1 MIEAIRGG
9 DRRALAR
16 ALTLVQGGGEAA
28 DGLLDGVLAHWP
40 EVSPAVRVVGV
51 TGPPGAG
58 KSSLCDR
65 FISHWRADGKR
76 VAVLAV
82 DPSSPLAGGALL
94 GDRVRMMRH
103 TLDAGVFVR
112 SLAARGAAGGL
123 ARAVRSAVLVLGVAG
138 FDAVLLETVGV
149 GQSEVDVMFA
159 ADTVALVLTP
169 GSGDRIQAA
178 KAGILEI
185 ADILLVNKADL
196 PGAEALAAELRHMLA
211 VRRSSRDGGWDVP
224 VVACSA
230 QAGTGIDGA
239 ADAIAA
245 HGAWL
250 RATGQL
256 AHRRERQAH
265 EETRRQLL
273 AIVEARLTRRLAQ
286 SDAWRTAL
294 QAVSSGRVTAWR
306 AASQM
311 ADEVLPS
318 PDGRDD
324 G

>member
-1 MIEAIRGG
+1 MIEAILSG

-28 DGLLDGVLAHWP
+28 EGLLGAVLAHWP
-40 EVSPAVRVVGV
+40 GVSSAVSVVGV

-65 FISHWRADGKR
+65 FISHWRAQGKR

-82 DPSSPLAGGALL
+82 DPSSPLGGGALL

-112 SLAARGAAGGL
+112 SLAARGAVGGL
-123 ARAVRSAVLVLGVAG
+123 ERAVRSAVLLLAVAG
-138 FDAVLLETVGV
+138 FDVVLLETVGV

-178 KAGILEI
+178 KAGVLEI
-185 ADILLVNKADL
+185 ADVLLVNKSDL
-196 PGAEALAAELRHMLA
+196 PGARALAAELGHMLA
-211 VRRSSRDGGWDVP
+211 VRRRPLDGGWDVP
-224 VVACSA
+224 VIACSA

-239 ADAIAA
+239 ADAIEA
-245 HGAWL
+245 HRAWL
-250 RATGQL
+250 CATGQF
-256 AHRRERQAH
+256 ARRRDRQAE

-273 AIVEARLTRRLAQ
+273 AIMEERLIRRLAH
-286 SDAWRTAL
+286 SEAWRAAL
-294 QAVSSGRVTAWR
+294 QAVTSGRITAWR
-306 AASQM
+306 AAKQI
-311 ADEVLPS
+311 ADELLAS
-318 PDGRDD
+318 RDGRDD